1 MPSAELQRD
10 LGLSDAA
17 FGLGAGLFFLGYCL
31 FEVPSNLILE
41 RVGARRWIARI
52 MVGWGLVSMAMMFAS
67 GVSSFYL
74 LRVLLGIAEAGF
86 FPGVILYLTYW
97 VPAAHRAK
105 TNALFMTAIPVSVIV
120 GAPIS
125 EALLKLDG
133 ALGLRGWQW
142 LFLVEGLP
150 AVLVGI
156 AAFFYLTD
164 KPEKA
169 TWLAADKRAWLT
181 ETMARERAERVT
193 KGPRLGAREPA
204 KRQAVAVVRD
214 LHDEH
219 DGDLRRVPVAAAHP
233 ARRLEGQRPADWL
246 ADGAAVCR
254 GTGGHGPGR
263 TPLRPHRRAEVAR
276 RRLCAGGASGL
287 LLAVA
292 FQDNV
297 WMLVLAFTLSQLG
310 QRSLLSVFWAIP
322 PIFLGGTAAAA
333 GIALINSLG
342 NLGGAVGPTVVG
354 SLRGSSGN
362 YTSGLL
368 VLAAALVIEAILVA
382 SMRLPRPTPAVAPA
396 TVADTCLDDVGHRD
410 DGHDRNPDDD
420 GPIDPGHRAYQVG
433 WRVGARRGDDIR
445 TTGPQNGAHGGD
457 AQQSC

>member
-1 MPSAELQRD
+1 MTPTPESLEQTTMRRVTARLIPFIFLCYVIAYIDRVNIGFAATELQRD

-41 RVGARRWIARI
+41 RVGARLWIARI

-67 GVSSFYL
+67 GVGSFYL

-97 VPAAHRAK
+97 VPAAHRAR

-150 AVLVGI
+150 AVVVGI
-156 AAFFYLTD
+156 VTLFYLTD
-164 KPEKA
+164 RPDKA
-169 TWLAADKRAWLT
+169 HWLTPDQRTWLT
-181 ETMARERAERVT
+181 GTMARERAERVT
-193 KGPRLGAREPA
+193 R
-204 KRQAVAVVRD
+204 
-214 LHDEH
+214 
-219 DGDLRRVPVAAAHP
+219 
-233 ARRLEGQRPADWL
+233 
-246 ADGAAVCR
+246 
-254 GTGGHGPGR
+254 GHGSVLES
-263 TPLRPHRRAEVAR
+263 LRSGKLWL
-276 RRLCAGGASGL
+276 LCAIYFMNTTVTYGVFLWLPRILRDASNDSGVSVGWLTALPFVVALAGMILVGRHSDRTGERKWHVAICALVAASGL

-297 WMLVLAFTLSQLG
+297 WMLVVSFTLCQLG

-368 VLAAALVIEAILVA
+368 VLTAALVIEAILVA
-382 SMRLPRPTPAVAPA
+382 SMRLPRQTPAAALA
-396 TVADTCLDDVGHRD
+396 TVATR
-410 DGHDRNPDDD
+410 P
-420 GPIDPGHRAYQVG
+420 
-433 WRVGARRGDDIR
+433 
-445 TTGPQNGAHGGD
+445 
-457 AQQSC
+457 

>member
-1 MPSAELQRD
+1 
-10 LGLSDAA
+10 
-17 FGLGAGLFFLGYCL
+17 
-31 FEVPSNLILE
+31 
-41 RVGARRWIARI
+41 

-74 LRVLLGIAEAGF
+74 LRVLLGVAEAGF

-164 KPEKA
+164 SPEKA
-169 TWLAADKRAWLT
+169 TWLAPDKRAWLT
-181 ETMARERAERVT
+181 ETMARERTERVT
-193 KGPRLGAREPA
+193 KGHGVGAREPA

-214 LHDEH
+214 FHDEH
-219 DGDLRRVPVAAAHP
+219 DSDLRPVPVAAAHP
-233 ARRLEGQRPADWL
+233 ARRLEGQRSAHWM
-246 ADGAAVCR
+246 ADGPAVCR
-254 GTGGHGPGR
+254 GARGVWSLWDVTR
-263 TPLRPHRRAEVAR
+263 TAPASGSGTSPHVRWWLRPA
-276 RRLCAGGASGL
+276 CCWPW
-287 LLAVA
+287 A

-297 WMLVLAFTLSQLG
+297 WMLVLSFTLSQLG

-322 PIFLGGTAAAA
+322 PLFLGGTAAAA

-354 SLRGSSGN
+354 SLRGSSGD

-382 SMRLPRPTPAVAPA
+382 SMRLPRQHPAVALA
-396 TVADTCLDDVGHRD
+396 TA
-410 DGHDRNPDDD
+410 
-420 GPIDPGHRAYQVG
+420 
-433 WRVGARRGDDIR
+433 GAR
-445 TTGPQNGAHGGD
+445 P
-457 AQQSC
+457 

>member
-1 MPSAELQRD
+1 MAPPPDSIEPITMRRVTARLIPFIFLCYVIAYIDRVNIGFAAQELQRD

-41 RVGARRWIARI
+41 RVGARLWIARI
-52 MVGWGLVSMAMMFAS
+52 MVGWGVVSMAMMLVT
-67 GVSSFYL
+67 GVWSFYL

-105 TNALFMTAIPVSVIV
+105 TSALFMMAIPVSVIV

-125 EALLKLDG
+125 EALLTLDG
-133 ALGLRGWQW
+133 LLGLRGWQW
-142 LFLVEGLP
+142 LFLIEGAP
-150 AVLVGI
+150 AVIVGVVTL
-156 AAFFYLTD
+156 FYLTD
-164 KPEKA
+164 RPEKA
-169 TWLAADKRAWLT
+169 HWLAPDQREWLAT
-181 ETMARERAERVT
+181 TMTRERAERVST
-193 KGPRLGAREPA
+193 GHGSVLASLRSGKLWLLCAIYFMNTMVTYGVFLWLPRILRDASSTSSVSIGWLTAMPFVAALAAMVLVGRHSDRTGER
-204 KRQAVAVVRD
+204 KWHVAVCA
-214 LHDEH
+214 L
-219 DGDLRRVPVAAAHP
+219 VAAA
-233 ARRLEGQRPADWL
+233 
-246 ADGAAVCR
+246 
-254 GTGGHGPGR
+254 
-263 TPLRPHRRAEVAR
+263 
-276 RRLCAGGASGL
+276 GL

-297 WMLVLAFTLSQLG
+297 WMLVLSFTLCQVG

-368 VLAAALVIEAILVA
+368 ILAAALVIEAVLVA
-382 SMRLPRPTPAVAPA
+382 SMRLPR
-396 TVADTCLDDVGHRD
+396 
-410 DGHDRNPDDD
+410 
-420 GPIDPGHRAYQVG
+420 QVG
-433 WRVGARRGDDIR
+433 ASAPV
-445 TTGPQNGAHGGD
+445 
-457 AQQSC
+457 